1 MSAHSGPGRVV
12 RVGII
17 GCGEVSQVIH
27 IPTLSH
33 LSDLYRITYLCDVS
47 DNALE
52 HSRGKIIGSN
62 PVKTTRDPVEL
73 CSSPDVDVVLVVN
86 SDEYHVEHT
95 VLGLEHNKTVF
106 VEKPMALNER
116 DVDRIIEAEKKSEG
130 TVMVGYMRRYA
141 AGFIDALKETGGL
154 DKIFYARVR
163 DIIGPNSIFV
173 SQSGTFPKRFTDLRP
188 EDTKEKDAK
197 AADMLEQG
205 LTKDNGI
212 PVNNDTN
219 RMWRLLGGLGS
230 HDLSVMR
237 EALGMPTSVLGASLG
252 YPFWNV
258 LFQYPGFCVSYE
270 SGIDNVP
277 RFDAHLEIYSMTKSV
292 RVQYDTPYVKGLP
305 VTMHIREN
313 DNGAYKETVVR
324 RTYEDPYTLEMKEL
338 YELVVNR
345 KPVKTTAQDAAN
357 DLKIFQ
363 MIMKAGAHSIYN
375 GVEDGH

>member
-33 LSDLYRITYLCDVS
+33 LSALYRITYLCDVS

-52 HSRGKIIGSN
+52 HSRGKIIGNS
-62 PVKTTRDPVEL
+62 PVKTTREPAEL

-86 SDEYHVEHT
+86 SDEYHAEHA
-95 VLGLEHNKTVF
+95 VLGLEYNKTVF

-116 DVDRIIEAEKKSEG
+116 DVDRIIQAEKKSQG

-141 AGFIDALKETGGL
+141 AGFTDALKEIGGL
-154 DKIFYARVR
+154 DKILYARVR

-173 SQSGTFPKRFTDLRP
+173 SQSGTFPKRYTDFRI
-188 EDTKEKDAK
+188 EDIKEKDAK
-197 AADMLEQG
+197 TAEMLEQG
-205 LTKDNGI
+205 LTKDIGI
-212 PVNNDTN
+212 PVNQDTS

-252 YPFWNV
+252 FPFWNV

-277 RFDAHLEIYSMTKSV
+277 RFDAHLEIYSMAKSIH
-292 RVQYDTPYVKGLP
+292 VQYDTPYVKGLP

-313 DNGAYKETVVR
+313 DNGAYRETTVR
-324 RTYEDPYTLEMKEL
+324 RTYEDPYTLEMKAL
-338 YELVVNR
+338 YELVM
-345 KPVKTTAQDAAN
+345 KGTPVKTTAEEAAQD
-357 DLKIFQ
+357 LRIFQ
-363 MIMKAGAHSIYN
+363 MVMKAGGYGI
-375 GVEDGH
+375 